1 MYVPDHSIKDKS
13 IFDEF
18 VLVLKNRYI
27 KYLYTRLKIN
37 SKKIYLYLKDGT
49 PVYSHLDI
57 PM

>member
-1 MYVPDHSIKDKS
+1 MYVPDHSIRDKL

-18 VLVLKNRYI
+18 VSVLKNRYI
-27 KYLYTRLKIN
+27 FIYYDRLKIN

-49 PVYSHLDI
+49 PVYTHLDI